1 MTEQEYHQDPLTA
14 EEFRLWKDS
23 RTTRKIYHLLS
34 RHQESYKRSLISGC
48 LLNLASS
55 DATAMAT
62 ARTVGI
68 VEGMDKFLDMEVAD
82 HD

>member
-1 MTEQEYHQDPLTA
+1 
-14 EEFRLWKDS
+14 
-23 RTTRKIYHLLS
+23 
-34 RHQESYKRSLISGC
+34 
-48 LLNLASS
+48 LLNLNSS

>member
-1 MTEQEYHQDPLTA
+1 
-14 EEFRLWKDS
+14 
-23 RTTRKIYHLLS
+23 
-34 RHQESYKRSLISGC
+34 
-48 LLNLASS
+48 
-55 DATAMAT
+55 MAT